1 MFMHLDKSGL
11 GIRMTS
17 APVLMVCP
25 HLPPA
30 YQGGIEIHSGWLI
43 ESLSQI
49 LPSLIVIYL
58 AAPCQH
64 ATSRETIRTRRHG
77 NILYM
82 EISIDHE
89 YMSRPQTY
97 FFNDSLYDTILS
109 AIDIYRPRA
118 ILIQGGFRIT
128 SSAARAAEK
137 RSIRYTVILHDFFY
151 FCPKVNLLNNHGSQ
165 CVGNVSLD
173 VCAKCLSAK
182 SELSLD
188 VMEDWMC
195 DRRVEPMLPWLID
208 GYRST
213 AFDVLRCAH
222 NLFAPSQY
230 VGDKH
235 SRRYP
240 GVNPVTLRLG
250 VPASYRRTISR
261 IEHGSPQL
269 AYIGHLHPHKG
280 VHVLLEA
287 LELIAKSGLSPRTKI
302 YGHLEPESY
311 YHEQLRQRCMHLRDT
326 SLEGEYEF
334 SEMKMIL
341 SDVDVVIVPS
351 IWQENSPL
359 VIMIALRYGI
369 PVIATN
375 IGGIPEMLIDGWNGL
390 LVDAG
395 SAEQLAGAIS
405 RLLDTPEELSFL
417 SSNATYRRTT
427 TDEVRELISVL

>member
-1 MFMHLDKSGL
+1 
-11 GIRMTS
+11 MTN

-43 ESLSQI
+43 ESLSQM
-49 LPSLIVIYL
+49 LPSLIVVYL
-58 AAPCQH
+58 AAPCQNS
-64 ATSRETIRTRRHG
+64 TSRETVRARRHG

-82 EISIDHE
+82 EISIDDE

-109 AIDIYRPRA
+109 AIDNYRPRA
-118 ILIQGGFRIT
+118 MLIQGGFRIT
-128 SSAARAAEK
+128 SSAALAAQK

-151 FCPKVNLLNNHGSQ
+151 LCPKVNLLKNHSSQ

-173 VCAKCLSAK
+173 VCVKCLPVK
-182 SELSLD
+182 SELSHN

-195 DRRVEPMLPWLID
+195 DRRLEPMLPWLID
-208 GYRST
+208 GYRRT
-213 AFDVLRCAH
+213 ASDVLRCAN

-235 SRRYP
+235 SQRYP
-240 GVNPVTLRLG
+240 GLNPVTLRLG
-250 VPASYRRTISR
+250 VPASYRRTC
-261 IEHGSPQL
+261 SPTAHRSPKL

-287 LELIAKSGLSPRTKI
+287 LELVAKSGHSPTAKI
-302 YGHLEPESY
+302 YGHLEPGSY
-311 YHEQLRQRCMHLRDT
+311 YHEQLRQRCSHLRNT
-326 SLEGEYEF
+326 SLEGEYKF
-334 SEMKMIL
+334 SGLEMIL

-375 IGGIPEMLIDGWNGL
+375 VGGIPEMIIDGWNGV
-390 LVDAG
+390 LVGAG
-395 SAEQLAGAIS
+395 SPAQLAGAIS
-405 RLLDTPEELSFL
+405 RLLNTPEELQFL
-417 SSNATYRRTT
+417 SSNAAYRRTT
-427 TDEVRELISVL
+427 TDEVRELISDL